1 MSSTTSETG
10 SGSFREP
17 NGSAPASG
25 VDSWTDTTTI
35 PVAEVRDLFVTLG
48 KALRA
53 VQLYDENNPV
63 YLRFVQSLRDALKEL
78 WGDIDQLVVTIE
90 EDRMT
95 VGGEEAYRAD
105 NRSDSL
111 AFLFFKDGIRKI
123 TLLPGIEQD
132 ELTRFLGVIQ
142 RTRRGRGEGDDLLTI
157 LWEADLVHFK
167 YQYVDLLAEGVEI
180 PAPGA
185 GGSTEQ
191 LQGVL
196 QEEAPAEPETAHGQ
210 AAPQAERPKGTVS
223 RDDFNPTLYSLD
235 PHEMEGLR
243 KEVELEMARD
253 LRSHVISALLDRLE
267 EPDNPARQSEILAIL
282 RTLLPNLLS
291 RGAILPAAHVLAEL
305 RGMEER
311 TGLFDAQRTQKS
323 EKILDRL
330 SSAQT
335 MDELV
340 RSLEDGT
347 IRSTPTELSALL
359 RRLRPGALG
368 PLLRASELTQIR
380 ELQPVL
386 REAVHGIAEQNP
398 QAVAALL
405 GDQDPI
411 VLAGA
416 ARLAGRL
423 KTAEAAPTLAA
434 LMAHPVADVR
444 LAAVEAAVDLKASTA
459 AGALQPLLV
468 DPERSVRIAAARGLG
483 RLRYRPAAARFK
495 DLVLGKE
502 IRSAD
507 ISEKIAFFESYG
519 ELAGEAALEPMDK
532 LLNGKGFLGRK
543 EPAEIRACA
552 ALALGKI
559 GTDKA
564 RQSLQAASS
573 EDDAVV
579 RSAVNRAL
587 RGEESG
593 ARATRAPLN
602 SRTSGAGCSPRSTGP
617 SRHSNSIRSR
627 TRPCSS
633 RSTSCTT

>member
-10 SGSFREP
+10 SGSFWEP

-90 EDRMT
+90 EDRLT

-191 LQGVL
+191 LQGFL
-196 QEEAPAEPETAHGQ
+196 QEEAPAEPETAQGQ

-223 RDDFNPTLYSLD
+223 RDGFNPTLYSLD

-243 KEVELEMARD
+243 KEVELEMARA

-311 TGLFDAQRTQKS
+311 TGLFDAQRTQES
-323 EKILDRL
+323 EKIIDRL

-335 MDELV
+335 MEELV

-459 AGALQPLLV
+459 AGVLQPLLV

-519 ELAGEAALEPMDK
+519 ELAGKAALELMDK

-593 ARATRAPLN
+593 A
-602 SRTSGAGCSPRSTGP
+602 
-617 SRHSNSIRSR
+617 
-627 TRPCSS
+627 
-633 RSTSCTT
+633 

>member
-53 VQLYDENNPV
+53 IQLYDENNPV
-63 YLRFVQSLRDALKEL
+63 YLRFVQSLRDALREL

-90 EDRMT
+90 EDRLT
-95 VGGEEAYRAD
+95 VGGKEVYRAD

-167 YQYVDLLAEGVEI
+167 YQYVDLLADGVEI

-196 QEEAPAEPETAHGQ
+196 QEEAHAEPETAQGQ
-210 AAPQAERPKGTVS
+210 TAPQAERPKGTVS

-291 RGAILPAAHVLAEL
+291 RGAILPAAHVLADL

-311 TGLFDAQRTQKS
+311 TGLFDAQRTQES

-335 MDELV
+335 MEELV

-359 RRLRPGALG
+359 RHLRPGALG

-405 GDQDPI
+405 RDQDPI

-444 LAAVEAAVDLKASTA
+444 LAAVEAAVDLKASAA
-459 AGALQPLLV
+459 AGALQLLLV

-483 RLRYRPAAARFK
+483 HLRYRPAAVRFK

-507 ISEKIAFFESYG
+507 ISEKVAFFESYG
-519 ELAGEAALEPMDK
+519 ELAGEAALELMDK

-573 EDDAVV
+573 EGDAVV

-593 ARATRAPLN
+593 A
-602 SRTSGAGCSPRSTGP
+602 
-617 SRHSNSIRSR
+617 
-627 TRPCSS
+627 
-633 RSTSCTT
+633 

>member
-90 EDRMT
+90 EDRLT
-95 VGGEEAYRAD
+95 VGGEEVYRAD

-196 QEEAPAEPETAHGQ
+196 QEAAPAEPETAQGQ

-267 EPDNPARQSEILAIL
+267 EPDNPTRQSEILAIL

-311 TGLFDAQRTQKS
+311 TGLFDAQRTQES

-335 MDELV
+335 MEELV

-359 RRLRPGALG
+359 RHLRSGALG
-368 PLLRASELTQIR
+368 PLLRARELTQIR

-405 GDQDPI
+405 RDQDPI
-411 VLAGA
+411 VLASA

-519 ELAGEAALEPMDK
+519 ELAGEAALELMDK

-593 ARATRAPLN
+593 A
-602 SRTSGAGCSPRSTGP
+602 
-617 SRHSNSIRSR
+617 
-627 TRPCSS
+627 
-633 RSTSCTT
+633 